1 MLSTTKDHV
10 SLVFTALASMNTAK
24 QYLGFDD
31 RLFVLIGLPLTSF
44 FIPQIFFQLYPW
56 DDWTTFWAEWR
67 QAFIFTL
74 SFWALFR
81 FLAIQMRKK
90 YPAFND
96 AKKRL
101 KRMALYFV
109 LLVPVVNVLITV
121 VLQVCAV
128 EDNYD
133 PNIYQA
139 YLTTYA
145 VSFSIIILYE
155 AIYFYAQLRSS
166 ITEKEQAKQAQI
178 RSELQGLRN
187 QVNPH
192 FLFNSLNTLMHIV
205 GEDQDLAKRYLQ
217 RLSKVY
223 RYILESRS
231 EPLIPLSDELA
242 FIRAYNFL
250 QEERF
255 RGNLQVDIR
264 VDETFENYKIV
275 PLSLQILFEN
285 AIKHNIISR
294 KHPLLIEV
302 YVNEHMQLVVTNN
315 LQRKRQVLDSTQ
327 VGLENISKRY
337 SYFTEKSIEIHEDEQ
352 YFTVSLPLIHPK
364 KSTVYES
371 TNH

>member
-1 MLSTTKDHV
+1 MLEARKYV
-10 SLVFTALASMNTAK
+10 
-24 QYLGFDD
+24 GFDD
-31 RLFVLIGLPLTSF
+31 RLFVLFGLPLTSF

-56 DDWTTFWAEWR
+56 DQWSVFKGEWL
-67 QAFIFTL
+67 QAFYFSL

-81 FLAIQMRKK
+81 TLMVYMRKRF
-90 YPAFND
+90 PGFNN
-96 AKKRL
+96 AKKRIKWMVL
-101 KRMALYFV
+101 IYIIAVPIVNV
-109 LLVPVVNVLITV
+109 LLVIILNVCEV
-121 VLQVCAV
+121 K
-128 EDNYD
+128 DNYD
-133 PNIYQA
+133 PNPYQA

-145 VSFSIIILYE
+145 VSFAIIVLYE
-155 AIYFYAQLRSS
+155 AIYFYTQLRESL
-166 ITEKEQAKQAQI
+166 TEKEQAKQAQI

-231 EPLIPLSDELA
+231 EPLITLSNELA

-264 VDETFENYKIV
+264 VDEAFENYKIV

-302 YVNEHMQLVVTNN
+302 FVNEHLQLVVTNN

-337 SYFTEKSIEIHEDEQ
+337 AYFTEKTIEIREDEQ
-352 YFTVSLPLIHPK
+352 HFTVALPLIHPTK
-364 KSTVYES
+364 PTVYES
-371 TNH
+371 ADY

>member
-1 MLSTTKDHV
+1 
-10 SLVFTALASMNTAK
+10 MNTAK

-56 DDWTTFWAEWR
+56 DNWPIFWAEWQ
-67 QAFIFTL
+67 QAFLFSF

-81 FLAIQMRKK
+81 TITIAMRKK
-90 YPAFND
+90 YPGFAQ
-96 AKKRL
+96 AKQRI
-101 KRMALYFV
+101 KRMV
-109 LLVPVVNVLITV
+109 LVYVLAVPVVNVSLIF
-121 VLQVCAV
+121 LFRICDV

-133 PNIYQA
+133 PNVYQA

-145 VSFSIIILYE
+145 VSFAIIVLYE
-155 AIYFYAQLRSS
+155 AIYFYTQLRES
-166 ITEKEQAKQAQI
+166 ITEKEEAKQAHI

-231 EPLIPLSDELA
+231 APLIPLSDELA
-242 FIRAYNFL
+242 FIHAYNFL

-255 RGNLQVDIR
+255 RGNLQVNIQ
-264 VDETFENYKIV
+264 VDESFESYKIV

-302 YVNEHMQLVVTNN
+302 YVNEHMQLVITNN

-337 SYFTEKSIEIHEDEQ
+337 SYFTEQAIDIHEDEQ
-352 YFTVSLPLIHPK
+352 YFTVALPLIHPK
-364 KSTVYES
+364 KYTVYES
-371 TNH
+371 SNH

>member
-1 MLSTTKDHV
+1 
-10 SLVFTALASMNTAK
+10 MNTAK

-56 DDWTTFWAEWR
+56 QEWSTFWTEWQ
-67 QAFIFTL
+67 QAFVFST

-81 FLAIQMRKK
+81 TIMVAMRKK
-90 YPAFND
+90 YPGFVH
-96 AKKRL
+96 AKRRIKN
-101 KRMALYFV
+101 MIVIYV
-109 LLVPVVNVLITV
+109 LSVPVVNIV
-121 VLQVCAV
+121 VVNLLKLCSVP
-128 EDNYD
+128 DNYE

-139 YLTTYA
+139 YLTTYS
-145 VSFSIIILYE
+145 VSFAIIVLYE
-155 AIYFYAQLRSS
+155 AIYFYTQLRES
-166 ITEKEQAKQAQI
+166 ITEKEEAKQAQI

-231 EPLIPLSDELA
+231 APLIPLSDELA

-255 RGNLQVDIR
+255 RGNLQVNIK

-337 SYFTEKSIEIHEDEQ
+337 SYFTEQAIDIHEDEHH
-352 YFTVSLPLIHPK
+352 FTVGLPLIHPQ
-364 KSTVYES
+364 KSTVYENS
-371 TNH
+371 DH

>member
-1 MLSTTKDHV
+1 
-10 SLVFTALASMNTAK
+10 MNTAK

-56 DDWTTFWAEWR
+56 EDWTTFRGEWLE
-67 QAFIFTL
+67 AIVFTV

-81 FLAIQMRKK
+81 HITIRMRKK
-90 YPAFND
+90 YPGVNT
-96 AKKRL
+96 AKKRIKL
-101 KRMALYFV
+101 MVLFYV
-109 LLVPVVNVLITV
+109 LLVPVVNVVLIMIFHLCEV
-121 VLQVCAV
+121 Q
-128 EDNYD
+128 DRYD
-133 PNIYQA
+133 PHPYQA

-145 VSFSIIILYE
+145 VSFAIIVLYE
-155 AIYFYAQLRSS
+155 AIYFYTQLRVS
-166 ITEKEQAKQAQI
+166 ITEKEHAKQAQI

-205 GEDQDLAKRYLQ
+205 GEDQELAKRYLQ

-231 EPLIPLSDELA
+231 APLIPLSDELA

-255 RGNLQVDIR
+255 RGNLEVNIK

-337 SYFTEKSIEIHEDEQ
+337 SYFTEQAIDIHEDEHN
-352 YFTVSLPLIHPK
+352 FTVALPLIHPQ
-364 KSTVYES
+364 KSTIYENS
-371 TNH
+371 DH

>member
-1 MLSTTKDHV
+1 MLK
-10 SLVFTALASMNTAK
+10 AK
-24 QYLGFDD
+24 EYVGFDD

-56 DDWTTFWAEWR
+56 EQWFVFKGEWL
-67 QAFIFTL
+67 QAFYFTL

-81 FLAIQMRKK
+81 SIMIYMRKK
-90 YPAFND
+90 FPGFSNAM
-96 AKKRL
+96 KRI
-101 KRMALYFV
+101 KWMALIYIIT
-109 LLVPVVNVLITV
+109 VPVVNVLLVI
-121 VLQVCAV
+121 VLQVCKV
-128 EDNYD
+128 QDNYD
-133 PNIYQA
+133 PNPYQA

-145 VSFSIIILYE
+145 VSFAIIVLYE
-155 AIYFYAQLRSS
+155 AIFFYAQLRESL
-166 ITEKEQAKQAQI
+166 TEKEQAKQAQI

-205 GEDQDLAKRYLQ
+205 GEDQELAKRYLQ

-255 RGNLQVDIR
+255 RGNLQVNIR
-264 VDETFENYKIV
+264 VDQAFENYKIV

-302 YVNEHMQLVVTNN
+302 FVNEHLQLVVTNN

-327 VGLENISKRY
+327 LGLENISKRY
-337 SYFTEKSIEIHEDEQ
+337 AYFTEQKIDIHEDEQ
-352 YFTVSLPLIHPK
+352 HFTVAIPLIHPT

-371 TNH
+371 TDH

>member
-1 MLSTTKDHV
+1 MLE
-10 SLVFTALASMNTAK
+10 AK
-24 QYLGFDD
+24 KYVGFDD

-56 DDWTTFWAEWR
+56 DDWLVFRGEWL
-67 QAFIFTL
+67 QAFYFTL
-74 SFWALFR
+74 SFWGLFR
-81 FLAIQMRKK
+81 TIMVYMRKK
-90 YPAFND
+90 FPGFSNAM
-96 AKKRL
+96 KRIKWMIL
-101 KRMALYFV
+101 IYIIA
-109 LLVPVVNVLITV
+109 VPIVNV
-121 VLQVCAV
+121 VLVIILNVCEV
-128 EDNYD
+128 KDNYD
-133 PNIYQA
+133 PNPYQA

-145 VSFSIIILYE
+145 VSFAIIVLYE
-155 AIYFYAQLRSS
+155 AIFFYTQLRASL
-166 ITEKEQAKQAQI
+166 TEKEQAKQAQI

-231 EPLIPLSDELA
+231 EPLIPLSDELV

-255 RGNLQVDIR
+255 RGNLRVDIR
-264 VDETFENYKIV
+264 VDEAFENYKIV

-294 KHPLLIEV
+294 KRPLLIEV

-337 SYFTEKSIEIHEDEQ
+337 AYFTEQTIEISEDENH
-352 YFTVSLPLIHPK
+352 FTVALPLIHPQ
-364 KSTVYES
+364 KSTAYES
-371 TNH
+371 ADH